1 MMEITLIFIIKK
13 YSKMK
18 QEKFQEEN
26 KALFIFSVFHTRK
39 VFIYLYSSKANGH
52 LNLDVSL
59 KE

>member
-1 MMEITLIFIIKK
+1 
-13 YSKMK
+13 MK